1 MLYRMPFARRPAEK
15 IRFFPLAFGSLIV
28 ITRVFRLLATP
39 TSSGFSQRSSRLCL
53 DSRYALVSNPVL
65 KEILLMSRLASSKT
79 AKN

>member
-28 ITRVFRLLATP
+28 ITEFSDCERTP

-53 DSRYALVSNPVL
+53 DSRYALVSIPVL
-65 KEILLMSRLASSKT
+65 K
-79 AKN
+79 